1 MPFHIVFQEKSN
13 KVFFAT
19 IERLSDGFFWNNNSK
34 KFELNPISDDK
45 KILIL
50 EGHNENSGSYLV
62 SISGLNNVKKIRLR
76 IHNNQFNKVISMR
89 ETIIMNDQE
98 VDFIELLINHFNL
111 FPGV

>member
-19 IERLSDGFFWNNNSK
+19 IERLSDGFFWNNNNK
-34 KFELNPISDDK
+34 QFELNPVSGDK
-45 KILIL
+45 KILIS
-50 EGHNENSGSYLV
+50 EGHNENRGSYLV

-76 IHNNQFNKVISMR
+76 IHNDKFDKVISMR
-89 ETIIMNDQE
+89 ETIIINDQE
-98 VDFIELLINHFNL
+98 IDFMELFINHFNL